1 MDNLKEARGVVLGA
15 LAGAGVIAMAIC
27 VAMGFAGCAWV
38 DEMTHRTAEPD
49 TRADIGT
56 SRIEFNAIGKRTG
69 FGTTIDDYT
78 CGTKLFPVLAVAKFP
93 PQFRTGTPAKRA
105 RTPGPPGAPAS
116 RFAYP
121 RDEVEE
127 GIATIR
133 GYDTAMREVL
143 EARALGLEIPRPLRN
158 GRPA

>member
-56 SRIEFNAIGKRTG
+56 SRIEFNAISKRTG

-78 CGTKLFPVLAVAKFP
+78 CGELTMVCE
-93 PQFRTGTPAKRA
+93 RTPASLVCRC
-105 RTPGPPGAPAS
+105 
-116 RFAYP
+116 
-121 RDEVEE
+121 
-127 GIATIR
+127 
-133 GYDTAMREVL
+133 EVL
-143 EARALGLEIPRPLRN
+143 H
-158 GRPA
+158 